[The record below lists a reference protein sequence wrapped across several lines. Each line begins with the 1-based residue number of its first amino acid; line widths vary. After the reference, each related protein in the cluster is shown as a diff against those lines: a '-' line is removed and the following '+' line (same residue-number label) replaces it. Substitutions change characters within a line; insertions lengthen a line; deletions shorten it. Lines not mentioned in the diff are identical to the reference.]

1 MESFIRRPVDAPV
14 DAPVADVAPVV
25 KDAPIVLD
33 LSESKLNLDG
43 IKGYKEKRKE
53 LKYLKL
59 KEEAVSE
66 LRKSLAIFNKEEL
79 HLNHSVVLFACQIAE
94 DLFASKGKGKFK
106 KDVVVEVCRD
116 FFDGKE
122 DVVVMVIELVFE
134 RIIKSSFIRRNK
146 NKVKSLGFFL
156 VEKLLPNV
164 QSLSQAR
171 LKAL

>member
-1 MESFIRRPVDAPV
+1 MERQIVRPIVIEEP
-14 DAPVADVAPVV
+14 PADVVPVKKEEAV
-25 KDAPIVLD
+25 SLD
-33 LSESKLNLDG
+33 FPESKLNLDA

-66 LRKSLAIFNKEEL
+66 LRKSLAIFKKEEL

-106 KDVVVEVCRD
+106 KEVVVEVCSD
-116 FFDGKE
+116 FFDGKAE
-122 DVVVMVIELVFE
+122 VVEMVIDLVFE
-134 RIIKSSFIRRNK
+134 KIVKSSFMRRNK

-156 VEKLLPNV
+156 LEKIAPSS
-164 QSLSQAR
+164 QSLLAHR
-171 LKAL
+171 FKAL

>member
-1 MESFIRRPVDAPV
+1 MEQFIKRPDVIEEPPSVVVPV
-14 DAPVADVAPVV
+14 KKEETVS
-25 KDAPIVLD
+25 LD
-33 LSESKLNLDG
+33 FPDSKLNLDG

-106 KDVVVEVCRD
+106 KEVVIEVCRD
-116 FFDGKE
+116 FFDGKVE
-122 DVVVMVIELVFE
+122 VVEMVIELVFE
-134 RIIKSSFIRRNK
+134 KIVKSSFIRRNK

-164 QSLSQAR
+164 QSLSQHK

>member
-1 MESFIRRPVDAPV
+1 MESFIRRPVV
-14 DAPVADVAPVV
+14 VEEAPVALVEPP
-25 KDAPIVLD
+25 KDPAPIVLD
-33 LSESKLNLDG
+33 LPESKLNLDG
-43 IKGYKEKRKE
+43 IKGYKQKRKE

-106 KDVVVEVCRD
+106 KEVVVEVCRD
-116 FFDGKE
+116 FFDGKT
-122 DVVVMVIELVFE
+122 DVVEMVIELVFE
-134 RIIKSSFIRRNK
+134 KIVKSSFVRRNK

>member
-1 MESFIRRPVDAPV
+1 MEQTIKRPVVIEELP
-14 DAPVADVAPVV
+14 ADVVPVKKEEV
-25 KDAPIVLD
+25 VSLD
-33 LSESKLNLDG
+33 FPESKLNLDA
-43 IKGYKEKRKE
+43 IKGYREKRKE

-66 LRKSLAIFNKEEL
+66 LRKSLAIFKKEEL

-106 KDVVVEVCRD
+106 KEVVVEVCRD

-122 DVVVMVIELVFE
+122 DVVEMVIELVFE
-134 RIIKSSFIRRNK
+134 KIVKSSFMRRNK

-156 VEKLLPNV
+156 LEKIVPSS
-164 QSLSQAR
+164 QSLLHHR
-171 LKAL
+171 FKAL